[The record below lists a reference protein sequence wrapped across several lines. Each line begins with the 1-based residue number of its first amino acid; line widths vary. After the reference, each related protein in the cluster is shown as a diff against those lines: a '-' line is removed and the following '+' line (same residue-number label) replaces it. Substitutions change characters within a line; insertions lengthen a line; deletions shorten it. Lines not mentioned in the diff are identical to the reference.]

1 MEQLCYETLEK
12 AGYTGYLLK
21 NAPERVLQFGEG
33 NFLRAFTDYWF
44 DMANEKAGWNGKCV
58 LVQPIAQG
66 LTQLI
71 NRQEGLYTLY
81 LRGRQ
86 NGEKVDA
93 KRVISCVH
101 DCVCPYSE
109 GKWDE
114 VLALA
119 RSEELET
126 VVSNTT
132 EAGIAYTQ
140 GDSAFD
146 QVPPN
151 SFPAKLTRVLYERYK
166 AFNGAADKGLV
177 ILSCEL
183 IDNNGKELQKCCNN
197 YAKDWDLEPAFIDW
211 MNTANT
217 FCSTLV
223 DRIVPGRIRDPQEL
237 AALSEAHYHDQIESI
252 ADEVLAAGQRIVML
266 TGPSAAGKT
275 TSAHKIADAIAAR
288 GHRSRVISLDDF
300 YIGEGK
306 YPKNPDGSDD
316 YESLEALDL
325 ERLHACLKALY
336 KTGVCDAPV
345 FDFTIQRPSGIQ
357 CIDARDGVVIIE
369 GLHALNPALTEELP
383 EDAALCLYAG
393 LREEYADSR
402 DARCLAT
409 RDIRLA
415 RRLVRD
421 CLFRGHGAAFT
432 LGLWGHVCAGEDRYI
447 KPYKPRAN
455 LLLDTTHTYE
465 VCLWRTVLDTMPADP
480 ALTATQA
487 RQLAALREKF
497 AAFPALGTELVPQ
510 NSMLREF
517 IGK

>member
-1 MEQLCYETLEK
+1 MHVTHRK
-12 AGYTGYLLK
+12 
-21 NAPERVLQFGEG
+21 RFVS
-33 NFLRAFTDYWF
+33 RD
-44 DMANEKAGWNGKCV
+44 
-58 LVQPIAQG
+58 LV
-66 LTQLI
+66 
-71 NRQEGLYTLY
+71 
-81 LRGRQ
+81 
-86 NGEKVDA
+86 
-93 KRVISCVH
+93 
-101 DCVCPYSE
+101 
-109 GKWDE
+109 
-114 VLALA
+114 ALA
-119 RSEELET
+119 AR
-126 VVSNTT
+126 
-132 EAGIAYTQ
+132 
-140 GDSAFD
+140 
-146 QVPPN
+146 
-151 SFPAKLTRVLYERYK
+151 R
-166 AFNGAADKGLV
+166 
-177 ILSCEL
+177 
-183 IDNNGKELQKCCNN
+183 
-197 YAKDWDLEPAFIDW
+197 
-211 MNTANT
+211 
-217 FCSTLV
+217 
-223 DRIVPGRIRDPQEL
+223 PQEL

-288 GHRSRVISLDDF
+288 GHRSQVISLDDF

-306 YPKNPDGSDD
+306 YPKHPDGSDD

-325 ERLHACLKALY
+325 ERLHAC
-336 KTGVCDAPV
+336 
-345 FDFTIQRPSGIQ
+345 RPSGTQ
-357 CIDARDGVVIIE
+357 RIDARDGVVIIE

-465 VCLWRTVLDTMPADP
+465 VCLWRTVLDAMPADP

>member
-1 MEQLCYETLEK
+1 M
-12 AGYTGYLLK
+12 
-21 NAPERVLQFGEG
+21 
-33 NFLRAFTDYWF
+33 RATQQRKRFVSRELVALA
-44 DMANEKAGWNGKCV
+44 AN
-58 LVQPIAQG
+58 QPQAFA
-66 LTQLI
+66 
-71 NRQEGLYTLY
+71 
-81 LRGRQ
+81 
-86 NGEKVDA
+86 D
-93 KRVISCVH
+93 
-101 DCVCPYSE
+101 YSE
-109 GKWDE
+109 GQYR
-114 VLALA
+114 A
-119 RSEELET
+119 
-126 VVSNTT
+126 
-132 EAGIAYTQ
+132 
-140 GDSAFD
+140 
-146 QVPPN
+146 
-151 SFPAKLTRVLYERYK
+151 
-166 AFNGAADKGLV
+166 
-177 ILSCEL
+177 
-183 IDNNGKELQKCCNN
+183 
-197 YAKDWDLEPAFIDW
+197 
-211 MNTANT
+211 
-217 FCSTLV
+217 
-223 DRIVPGRIRDPQEL
+223 
-237 AALSEAHYHDQIESI
+237 QIESI
-252 ADEVLAAGQRIVML
+252 ADDVLSSGRHIVML

-288 GHRSRVISLDDF
+288 GCRSAVVSLDDF
-300 YIGEGK
+300 YAGAGR
-306 YPKNPDGSDD
+306 YPKHPDGTDD
-316 YESLEALDL
+316 YESLGSLNLPVLQECLAK
-325 ERLHACLKALY
+325 LH
-336 KTGVCDAPV
+336 TEGVCKAPI
-345 FDFTIQRPSGIQ
+345 FDFKIQQPNGTRTID
-357 CIDARDGVVIIE
+357 CRDGVVIIE

>member
-1 MEQLCYETLEK
+1 M
-12 AGYTGYLLK
+12 
-21 NAPERVLQFGEG
+21 
-33 NFLRAFTDYWF
+33 RATQQRKRFVSRELVALA
-44 DMANEKAGWNGKCV
+44 AN
-58 LVQPIAQG
+58 QPQAFA
-66 LTQLI
+66 
-71 NRQEGLYTLY
+71 
-81 LRGRQ
+81 
-86 NGEKVDA
+86 D
-93 KRVISCVH
+93 
-101 DCVCPYSE
+101 YSE
-109 GKWDE
+109 GQYR
-114 VLALA
+114 A
-119 RSEELET
+119 
-126 VVSNTT
+126 
-132 EAGIAYTQ
+132 
-140 GDSAFD
+140 
-146 QVPPN
+146 
-151 SFPAKLTRVLYERYK
+151 
-166 AFNGAADKGLV
+166 
-177 ILSCEL
+177 
-183 IDNNGKELQKCCNN
+183 
-197 YAKDWDLEPAFIDW
+197 
-211 MNTANT
+211 
-217 FCSTLV
+217 
-223 DRIVPGRIRDPQEL
+223 
-237 AALSEAHYHDQIESI
+237 QIESI
-252 ADEVLAAGQRIVML
+252 ADDVLSSGRHIVML

-288 GHRSRVISLDDF
+288 GCRSAVVSLDDF
-300 YIGEGK
+300 YAGAGR
-306 YPKNPDGSDD
+306 YPKHPDGTDD
-316 YESLEALDL
+316 YESLGSLNLPVLQECLAK
-325 ERLHACLKALY
+325 LH
-336 KTGVCDAPV
+336 TEGVCKAPI
-345 FDFTIQRPSGIQ
+345 FDFKIQQPNGTRTID
-357 CIDARDGVVIIE
+357 CRDGVVIIE

-465 VCLWRTVLDTMPADP
+465 VCLWRTVLDAMPADP

>member
-1 MEQLCYETLEK
+1 MHVTHRK
-12 AGYTGYLLK
+12 
-21 NAPERVLQFGEG
+21 RFVS
-33 NFLRAFTDYWF
+33 RD
-44 DMANEKAGWNGKCV
+44 
-58 LVQPIAQG
+58 LV
-66 LTQLI
+66 
-71 NRQEGLYTLY
+71 
-81 LRGRQ
+81 
-86 NGEKVDA
+86 
-93 KRVISCVH
+93 
-101 DCVCPYSE
+101 
-109 GKWDE
+109 
-114 VLALA
+114 ALA
-119 RSEELET
+119 AR
-126 VVSNTT
+126 
-132 EAGIAYTQ
+132 
-140 GDSAFD
+140 
-146 QVPPN
+146 
-151 SFPAKLTRVLYERYK
+151 R
-166 AFNGAADKGLV
+166 
-177 ILSCEL
+177 
-183 IDNNGKELQKCCNN
+183 
-197 YAKDWDLEPAFIDW
+197 
-211 MNTANT
+211 
-217 FCSTLV
+217 
-223 DRIVPGRIRDPQEL
+223 PQEL

-345 FDFTIQRPSGIQ
+345 FDFTIQRPSGTQ
-357 CIDARDGVVIIE
+357 RIDARDGVVIIE

-447 KPYKPRAN
+447 KPYKPPRQSPAGHDPYLRGLPVAYRAGRHAGRPGADSHPGTPIGRPAGKICGVPGAWHRAGAPKQYAAGVYRQIILHN
-455 LLLDTTHTYE
+455 SRKIYICALQTAPQWAIIDLN
-465 VCLWRTVLDTMPADP
+465 RTAELP
-480 ALTATQA
+480 
-487 RQLAALREKF
+487 RQ
-497 AAFPALGTELVPQ
+497 G
-510 NSMLREF
+510 
-517 IGK
+517 

>member
-1 MEQLCYETLEK
+1 MHVTHRK
-12 AGYTGYLLK
+12 
-21 NAPERVLQFGEG
+21 RFVS
-33 NFLRAFTDYWF
+33 RD
-44 DMANEKAGWNGKCV
+44 
-58 LVQPIAQG
+58 LV
-66 LTQLI
+66 
-71 NRQEGLYTLY
+71 
-81 LRGRQ
+81 
-86 NGEKVDA
+86 
-93 KRVISCVH
+93 
-101 DCVCPYSE
+101 
-109 GKWDE
+109 
-114 VLALA
+114 ALA
-119 RSEELET
+119 AR
-126 VVSNTT
+126 
-132 EAGIAYTQ
+132 
-140 GDSAFD
+140 
-146 QVPPN
+146 
-151 SFPAKLTRVLYERYK
+151 R
-166 AFNGAADKGLV
+166 
-177 ILSCEL
+177 
-183 IDNNGKELQKCCNN
+183 
-197 YAKDWDLEPAFIDW
+197 
-211 MNTANT
+211 
-217 FCSTLV
+217 
-223 DRIVPGRIRDPQEL
+223 PQEL

-252 ADEVLAAGQRIVML
+252 ADEVLAAGQR
-266 TGPSAAGKT
+266 SQ
-275 TSAHKIADAIAAR
+275 
-288 GHRSRVISLDDF
+288 VISLDDF

-345 FDFTIQRPSGIQ
+345 FDFTIQRPSGTQ
-357 CIDARDGVVIIE
+357 RIDARDGVVIIE

-465 VCLWRTVLDTMPADP
+465 VCLWRTVLDAMPADP

>member
-1 MEQLCYETLEK
+1 M
-12 AGYTGYLLK
+12 
-21 NAPERVLQFGEG
+21 
-33 NFLRAFTDYWF
+33 RATQQRKRFVSRELVALA
-44 DMANEKAGWNGKCV
+44 AN
-58 LVQPIAQG
+58 QPQAFA
-66 LTQLI
+66 
-71 NRQEGLYTLY
+71 
-81 LRGRQ
+81 
-86 NGEKVDA
+86 D
-93 KRVISCVH
+93 
-101 DCVCPYSE
+101 YSE
-109 GKWDE
+109 GQYR
-114 VLALA
+114 A
-119 RSEELET
+119 
-126 VVSNTT
+126 
-132 EAGIAYTQ
+132 
-140 GDSAFD
+140 
-146 QVPPN
+146 
-151 SFPAKLTRVLYERYK
+151 
-166 AFNGAADKGLV
+166 
-177 ILSCEL
+177 
-183 IDNNGKELQKCCNN
+183 
-197 YAKDWDLEPAFIDW
+197 
-211 MNTANT
+211 
-217 FCSTLV
+217 
-223 DRIVPGRIRDPQEL
+223 
-237 AALSEAHYHDQIESI
+237 QIESI
-252 ADEVLAAGQRIVML
+252 ANEVLSSGRHIVML

-288 GHRSRVISLDDF
+288 GCRSAVVSLDDF
-300 YIGEGK
+300 YAGAGR
-306 YPKNPDGSDD
+306 YPKHPDGTDD
-316 YESLEALDL
+316 YESLGSLDL
-325 ERLHACLKALY
+325 PVLQECLAKLH
-336 KTGVCDAPV
+336 TEGVCKAPI
-345 FDFTIQRPSGIQ
+345 FDFKIQQPNGTRTID
-357 CIDARDGVVIIE
+357 CRDGVVIIE

-465 VCLWRTVLDTMPADP
+465 VCLWRTVLDAMPADP

>member
-1 MEQLCYETLEK
+1 MRIFNIEIGKRRVREQYTDK
-12 AGYTGYLLK
+12 AGSFVSRWSR
-21 NAPERVLQFGEG
+21 P
-33 NFLRAFTDYWF
+33 
-44 DMANEKAGWNGKCV
+44 
-58 LVQPIAQG
+58 P
-66 LTQLI
+66 
-71 NRQEGLYTLY
+71 TL
-81 LRGRQ
+81 
-86 NGEKVDA
+86 
-93 KRVISCVH
+93 
-101 DCVCPYSE
+101 
-109 GKWDE
+109 
-114 VLALA
+114 
-119 RSEELET
+119 
-126 VVSNTT
+126 
-132 EAGIAYTQ
+132 
-140 GDSAFD
+140 
-146 QVPPN
+146 
-151 SFPAKLTRVLYERYK
+151 
-166 AFNGAADKGLV
+166 
-177 ILSCEL
+177 
-183 IDNNGKELQKCCNN
+183 
-197 YAKDWDLEPAFIDW
+197 
-211 MNTANT
+211 NTAEWLNM
-217 FCSTLV
+217 FSKSPRLAVV
-223 DRIVPGRIRDPQEL
+223 DRIASDTANIGGKLLRVEPDGTETEITSHPFLRFMDQPNPLYEMTGSAIWRLHEIYLLLVGESFLLIERDDDGRPVELWPVPPYWVKMTPYLGSPTYQILSPSGLTMDVPVDDMFVMKQLNPLDPFL
-237 AALSEAHYHDQIESI
+237 RGLGVAESI

-288 GHRSRVISLDDF
+288 GHRSQVISLDDF

-306 YPKNPDGSDD
+306 YPKHPDGSDD

-345 FDFTIQRPSGIQ
+345 FDFTIQRPSGTQ
-357 CIDARDGVVIIE
+357 RIDARDGVVIIE

-465 VCLWRTVLDTMPADP
+465 VCLWRTVLDAMPADP

>member
-1 MEQLCYETLEK
+1 MEHRAADYADVAAMLGKCSLLAD
-12 AGYTGYLLK
+12 AGYRPYYMYRQKGTLQNLENIGWAKPGFECLYNIYIMEEVHTILSAGAGGSTKLVIPGQRRGKIERIFNFKYPTEYIDRFAELLDRK
-21 NAPERVLQFGEG
+21 RLWRISMHVTHRKRFVS
-33 NFLRAFTDYWF
+33 RD
-44 DMANEKAGWNGKCV
+44 
-58 LVQPIAQG
+58 LV
-66 LTQLI
+66 
-71 NRQEGLYTLY
+71 
-81 LRGRQ
+81 
-86 NGEKVDA
+86 
-93 KRVISCVH
+93 
-101 DCVCPYSE
+101 
-109 GKWDE
+109 
-114 VLALA
+114 ALA
-119 RSEELET
+119 AR
-126 VVSNTT
+126 
-132 EAGIAYTQ
+132 
-140 GDSAFD
+140 
-146 QVPPN
+146 
-151 SFPAKLTRVLYERYK
+151 R
-166 AFNGAADKGLV
+166 
-177 ILSCEL
+177 
-183 IDNNGKELQKCCNN
+183 
-197 YAKDWDLEPAFIDW
+197 
-211 MNTANT
+211 
-217 FCSTLV
+217 
-223 DRIVPGRIRDPQEL
+223 PQEL

-266 TGPSAAGKT
+266 TIRPPQARRRPRTRSLTLSPLAGT
-275 TSAHKIADAIAAR
+275 AAR
-288 GHRSRVISLDDF
+288 LSALTISTS
-300 YIGEGK
+300 GRK
-306 YPKNPDGSDD
+306 YPKHPDGSDD

-345 FDFTIQRPSGIQ
+345 FDFTIQRPSGTQ
-357 CIDARDGVVIIE
+357 RIDARDGVVIIE

>member
-1 MEQLCYETLEK
+1 MHVTHRK
-12 AGYTGYLLK
+12 
-21 NAPERVLQFGEG
+21 RFVS
-33 NFLRAFTDYWF
+33 RD
-44 DMANEKAGWNGKCV
+44 
-58 LVQPIAQG
+58 LV
-66 LTQLI
+66 
-71 NRQEGLYTLY
+71 
-81 LRGRQ
+81 
-86 NGEKVDA
+86 
-93 KRVISCVH
+93 
-101 DCVCPYSE
+101 
-109 GKWDE
+109 
-114 VLALA
+114 ALA
-119 RSEELET
+119 AR
-126 VVSNTT
+126 
-132 EAGIAYTQ
+132 
-140 GDSAFD
+140 
-146 QVPPN
+146 
-151 SFPAKLTRVLYERYK
+151 R
-166 AFNGAADKGLV
+166 
-177 ILSCEL
+177 
-183 IDNNGKELQKCCNN
+183 
-197 YAKDWDLEPAFIDW
+197 
-211 MNTANT
+211 
-217 FCSTLV
+217 
-223 DRIVPGRIRDPQEL
+223 PQEL

-275 TSAHKIADAIAAR
+275 TSAHKIADAIAAC
-288 GHRSRVISLDDF
+288 GHRSQVISLDDF

-345 FDFTIQRPSGIQ
+345 FDFTIQRPSGTQ
-357 CIDARDGVVIIE
+357 RIDARDGVVIIE

-465 VCLWRTVLDTMPADP
+465 VCLWRTVLDAMPADP

-497 AAFPALGTELVPQ
+497 AAFPALGTELVTQ